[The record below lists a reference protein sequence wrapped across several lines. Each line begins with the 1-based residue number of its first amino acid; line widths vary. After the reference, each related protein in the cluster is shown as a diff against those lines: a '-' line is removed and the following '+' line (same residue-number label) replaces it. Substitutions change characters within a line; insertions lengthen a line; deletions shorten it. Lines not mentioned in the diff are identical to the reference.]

1 MITTLTT
8 RKVNDMKDGDKILLD
23 EFSGGYED
31 MTPEDIEHFE
41 DDRVGNNDADA
52 DLDKLLKEYGVGK

>member
-1 MITTLTT
+1 
-8 RKVNDMKDGDKILLD
+8 MKDADKILVD

-52 DLDKLLKEYGVGK
+52 DLDKILKEYGVGK

>member
-1 MITTLTT
+1 
-8 RKVNDMKDGDKILLD
+8 MKDGDKILLD

-41 DDRVGNNDADA
+41 DDRVGNSDADA
-52 DLDKLLKEYGVGK
+52 DLDKLLKEYGVGGK

>member
-8 RKVNDMKDGDKILLD
+8 RGIKMKDADKILVD